1 MYRYNCIKYYDLYI
15 LYLSFAAPS
24 LLFLVDTH
32 REMSLWSPFWPSYA
46 TGETGNLKLGGMS
59 GCFSGFRRRKG
70 CYCSSAKIG
79 SFCWPRSSPE
89 QTPGGFRSEGSG
101 NEGFW
106 KWRLK
111 VLKEL
116 KDPTRKRILEGEGS
130 ECSRGSTGFQKV
142 PEQGCQKY
150 RLIEAIYVLSIR
162 FVAPRRFQECYHAGH
177 ILVQRAPWACWGEEV
192 DFDWKGWQ
200 EYLVRWA

>member
-1 MYRYNCIKYYDLYI
+1 MQLEN
-15 LYLSFAAPS
+15 
-24 LLFLVDTH
+24 
-32 REMSLWSPFWPSYA
+32 
-46 TGETGNLKLGGMS
+46 
-59 GCFSGFRRRKG
+59 GCFSGKEAWMLRG
-70 CYCSSAKIG
+70 SAKIG
-79 SFCWPRSSPE
+79 SGWPRSSPE
-89 QTPGGFRSEGSG
+89 HGNTRGGFRSEGSG

-116 KDPTRKRILEGEGS
+116 KELKDPTRKRILEEGS

-150 RLIEAIYVLSIR
+150 RLIAEAIYVLSIR

-177 ILVQRAPWACWGEEV
+177 ILVQRAPWACWGRKLTLIERV
-192 DFDWKGWQ
+192 GKNI
-200 EYLVRWA
+200 L